1 MVKLPVFNA
10 LSYVWGD
17 GTRSH
22 EISIDGRPLLI
33 TASLYN
39 ALRDLQSE
47 FGMGDCQ
54 VWVDAIYI
62 NQEDLAVIS
71 HSFF

>member
-22 EISIDGRPLLI
+22 EILIDGRPLGI
-33 TASLYN
+33 TASLYT

-47 FGMGDCQ
+47 CGTGDCHI
-54 VWVDAIYI
+54 WADSIFI
-62 NQEDLAVIS
+62 NQEDFAVIALS
-71 HSFF
+71 I